1 MIFGDG
7 LRIFTH
13 LRTTDCDFLNG
24 QPFDVG
30 LIGLARHIST
40 GFCALGAFLPGTHQ
54 WARATDCVIL
64 VATAVSRGPRYL
76 ECFRRFLGL
85 LRLKDLRHG

>member
-1 MIFGDG
+1 MIFGHG
-7 LRIFTH
+7 LRIFTD

-40 GFCALGAFLPGTHQ
+40 GFCALGAFFRPAGPVHINGLARLTVLFWSPLPC
-54 WARATDCVIL
+54 RAGHVNL
-64 VATAVSRGPRYL
+64 NV
-76 ECFRRFLGL
+76 LGVF
-85 LRLKDLRHG
+85 